1 MMTLSTYKINKIME
15 KWVNGKEVKAIA
27 REEKVCPET
36 VRRYLEQN
44 GDQTGYKRGFS
55 EKNVSSK
62 ITVGAPPHQNN
73 HAKLG
78 EIKTI
83 KKSKNKKHIK
93 NPTPEIDSVCSR
105 LELMMQQEENL
116 RTTLLDTDSTV
127 TQNPNQSVIMQ
138 QLMEEIKNI
147 HGQLAEFRQELSHMQ
162 SSAKKLDGND

>member
-44 GDQTGYKRGFS
+44 GDKTGYKRGFS
-55 EKNVSSK
+55 EKIVSSK
-62 ITVGAPPHQNN
+62 ITFGAPPHQNN

-78 EIKTI
+78 GMKTI
-83 KKSKNKKHIK
+83 KKSEDEGQNR
-93 NPTPEIDSVCSR
+93 NASPEIDSVCTR
-105 LELMMQQEENL
+105 LELMMQQEESL
-116 RTTLLDTDSTV
+116 RTTLLDTDSIKI
-127 TQNPNQSVIMQ
+127 QNPNQSVIMQ

-147 HGQLAEFRQELSHMQ
+147 HGQLAEFRKEIGSLQ
-162 SSAKKLDGND
+162 SSVKKNQIID